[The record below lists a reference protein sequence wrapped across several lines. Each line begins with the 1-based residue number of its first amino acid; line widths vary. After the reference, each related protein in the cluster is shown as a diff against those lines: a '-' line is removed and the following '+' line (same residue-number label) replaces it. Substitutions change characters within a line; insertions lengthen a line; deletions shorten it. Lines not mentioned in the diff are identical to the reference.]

1 MSDVQWV
8 IVETFP
14 AGDPQALRVKRR
26 WDDIVEDLA
35 LLPEENVRLVEDV
48 DGLRLEVSHYVN
60 SYFQG
65 GLGRG

>member
-1 MSDVQWV
+1 MSEMQWV

-14 AGDPQALRVKRR
+14 AGDPQALAVKRR

-35 LLPEENVRLVEDV
+35 LIPEENVRLVDDV
-48 DGLRLEVSHYVN
+48 NQVRLEVSTYVN

>member
-1 MSDVQWV
+1 MSETQWV

-35 LLPEENVRLVEDV
+35 LLPEENVRLVADV
-48 DGLRLEVSHYVN
+48 NEVRLEVSTYVN